1 VIASLWEP
9 VLAGLLAFVAFAMVA
24 TVAGGFLLWRYGRRR
39 WRAFRTHGAV
49 IGATALW
56 EATGP
61 ARNRARGPMSAD
73 DAAHWP
79 ARRVRKELWR
89 AVDQAEAAV
98 RTADEVGGPTASLP
112 SLCRQLRSA
121 AAGIDKI
128 LRVDLQGPVPVEVA
142 TQAAEV
148 VRAADDLRRA
158 AVASAGD
165 ATGQQVRDLT
175 SEADHE
181 IRLLDAG
188 LSSVQAVLPRRQG

>member
-1 VIASLWEP
+1 MVASIWEP

-24 TVAGGFLLWRYGRRR
+24 TVTGGFFLWRYGRRR
-39 WRAFRTHGAV
+39 WRAFRAHGAV

-56 EATGP
+56 EAAGP
-61 ARNRARGPMSAD
+61 VRHRARGPMSAD
-73 DAAHWP
+73 DAARWP
-79 ARRVRKELWR
+79 ARRVRKDLWR

-98 RTADEVGGPTASLP
+98 RTATELGGPTASLP
-112 SLCRQLRSA
+112 ALCRQLRA
-121 AAGIDKI
+121 AAVGVDKI

-175 SEADHE
+175 TDADQE

-188 LSSVQAVLPRRQG
+188 LASAQAVLPRRRS